1 MIIMI
6 AERLTRRVRIGNE
19 EGLHLRAA
27 ALFSQLARSFA
38 CDIRIMCAERQANAK
53 SVWELIGLAAEPGTE
68 LVIEAVGSQSEEA
81 LDRLEG
87 LVAGQF
93 RVSAVENSHE
103 NS

>member
-1 MIIMI
+1 MI
-6 AERLTRRVRIGNE
+6 AERLTRRVRISNE

-27 ALFSQLARSFA
+27 ALFSQVVRTFA
-38 CDIRIMCAERQANAK
+38 CDIRLACGERHANAK

-68 LVIEAVGSQSEEA
+68 LVIEAEGSQSEEA

-93 RVSAVENSHE
+93 QVSAAENSHE
-103 NS
+103 TI

>member
-1 MIIMI
+1 MIT
-6 AERLTRRVRIGNE
+6 ERLTRRVRISNE

-27 ALFSQLARSFA
+27 ALFSQVAQMFA
-38 CDIRIMCAERQANAK
+38 CDIRLACGERHADGK

-68 LVIEAVGSQSEEA
+68 LVIEAEGSQSEEA

-93 RVSAVENSHE
+93 QVSAAENNHE
-103 NS
+103 AL